1 MSRKGSRVVGRL
13 GRNKDVD
20 RLKQGLHRGQVSR
33 GGSDKELASTSASIP
48 FPSPLL
54 LYENAFHQSPT
65 KYIHGDPKISSRSC
79 PSKTSLSQQN
89 GCRVFSMKSVRWL
102 KTNGANC
109 TPRRKRK
116 PPPPPRAFSIVNFPF
131 FVSYPRRYSCRLTI
145 ARLHK
150 EICFRQSSIPNV

>member
-1 MSRKGSRVVGRL
+1 M
-13 GRNKDVD
+13 
-20 RLKQGLHRGQVSR
+20 HRGQVSR

-131 FVSYPRRYSCRLTI
+131 FVSYPGRYSCRLTI

>member
-33 GGSDKELASTSASIP
+33 GGSDKELASTSASILP
-48 FPSPLL
+48 PSPS
-54 LYENAFHQSPT
+54 NT
-65 KYIHGDPKISSRSC
+65 KTHSTNHRRNTYTVTRKYLRFY

-109 TPRRKRK
+109 TP
-116 PPPPPRAFSIVNFPF
+116 PEAFSIVNFPF

>member
-131 FVSYPRRYSCRLTI
+131 FVSYPGRYSCRLTI

>member
-1 MSRKGSRVVGRL
+1 M
-13 GRNKDVD
+13 
-20 RLKQGLHRGQVSR
+20 HRGQVSR
-33 GGSDKELASTSASIP
+33 GEGSDKELASTSASIP
-48 FPSPLL
+48 PSPLPL

-65 KYIHGDPKISSRSC
+65 KYIHGDPKISTSRSC
-79 PSKTSLSQQN
+79 PSKTSLFQQN

-116 PPPPPRAFSIVNFPF
+116 PPPGAFSIVNFPF
-131 FVSYPRRYSCRLTI
+131 FVSYPRRYSCRLTT

>member
-1 MSRKGSRVVGRL
+1 MINEQEGESSCRQTWKEQRRRSFKIGVASRAGFEGWL
-13 GRNKDVD
+13 GQRAGINEYFD
-20 RLKQGLHRGQVSR
+20 S
-33 GGSDKELASTSASIP
+33 ST
-48 FPSPLL
+48 PSPS
-54 LYENAFHQSPT
+54 NT
-65 KYIHGDPKISSRSC
+65 KTHSTNHRRNTYTVTRKYLRFY

-102 KTNGANC
+102 KTNGANY

-116 PPPPPRAFSIVNFPF
+116 PPPEAFSIVNFPF

>member
-33 GGSDKELASTSASIP
+33 GGSDKELASTSASILP
-48 FPSPLL
+48 PPSPS
-54 LYENAFHQSPT
+54 NT
-65 KYIHGDPKISSRSC
+65 KTHSTNHRRNTYTVTRKYLRFY

-102 KTNGANC
+102 KTNGANYM
-109 TPRRKRK
+109 PRRKRK
-116 PPPPPRAFSIVNFPF
+116 PPPEAFSIVNFPF